1 MANINVRCRPTRA
14 TIVHKLIQFL
24 LIRCKSHL
32 VSTLFLQLLHDQC
45 HDDDK

>member
-1 MANINVRCRPTRA
+1 MTNNKVRCRPTRA
-14 TIVHKLIQFL
+14 TIVHKLITFI

-32 VSTLFLQLLHDQC
+32 VSTLFLQLLPDQC